1 MRKRIVVALGGNAL
15 GTNLE
20 EQMTCVKIAAVSIV
34 DLLEEGYKVV
44 VSHGNGPQVGFIRDC
59 FDFYEKSHNTK
70 TLPMSVCVSL
80 SQGYIGYDLQNALEE
95 EILNR
100 GLSVP
105 VCTIITQVVVD
116 ENDPAFNNPTKPIG
130 SYLSKDEAD
139 KLTASGEKVT
149 EIKGKGFRKIVPS
162 PKPLQIVESEAIK
175 TLCKNNQLVIACG
188 GGGIPVI
195 KQGNHLKGVEAVID
209 KDFASGKLAEL
220 IHADY
225 FVILTAIEK
234 VFINFGTENE
244 KALDTLTVKEA
255 VNYAD
260 SGEFGKGSMEPKVR
274 ACADFVVKTDEGE
287 ALITQLE
294 RVRDGL
300 QGKTGTRI
308 IK

>member
-1 MRKRIVVALGGNAL
+1 MHKRIVVALGGNAL
-15 GTNLE
+15 GTNLK
-20 EQMTCVKIAAVSIV
+20 EQMACVKIAAVAIV

-44 VSHGNGPQVGFIRDC
+44 VSHGNGPQVGFIRNC

-100 GLSVP
+100 NLSVP
-105 VCTIITQVVVD
+105 VCTIITQVIVD
-116 ENDPAFNNPTKPIG
+116 EHDPAFKNPTKPIG
-130 SYLSKDEAD
+130 SYLTKEEAD
-139 KLTASGEKVT
+139 KITEAGESVT
-149 EIKGKGFRKIVPS
+149 EIKGKGFRKIVAS
-162 PKPLQIVESEAIK
+162 PKPLKIVESEAIK
-175 TLCKNNQLVIACG
+175 TLCENNQLVIACG

-225 FVILTAIEK
+225 FVILTAVDK
-234 VFINFGTENE
+234 VCINFGTDDE
-244 KALDTLTVKEA
+244 KTLDSLTVSEA
-255 VNYAD
+255 LKYAD
-260 SGEFGKGSMEPKVR
+260 AGEFGKGSMEPKVR
-274 ACADFVVKTDEGE
+274 ACADFVMSADNGE
-287 ALITQLE
+287 ALITELE

-300 QGKTGTRI
+300 KGKTGTRI